1 MSEFFMGVDIG
12 TTSTKAV
19 LFDESGSQ
27 ITRYAVH
34 YELLTDV
41 LGKAE
46 QNPDEIFQAVKKA
59 IWMVMKASQIDQTD
73 LAAISFSA
81 AMHSL
86 ILTDKNGEPLTKSI
100 TWADSRS
107 SEALEKA
114 KRDFYLEGIYEKTGT
129 PIHPMSPFAKL
140 LWLKDAAPE
149 KYATMHMASGIKSYV
164 LYKMFGTWLID
175 AALASASGL
184 YNTEEGCYE
193 KSALEMVGLS
203 QDKLPTVVSEMHQ
216 LSGLSTEL
224 TAEMG
229 IAKETIFVVGASDGA
244 LANLGLQATAPNDV
258 TVTVGTSGAVRKT
271 TNHFQTDGRSRTFCY
286 RLTDGLY
293 VQGGAVNNGG
303 KAIEWAMEQF
313 APLDVRENRDYDKL
327 MQNASEIP
335 LGSNGLI
342 FLPYLLG
349 ERAPYWT
356 SDIKAAFLG
365 LTISHTPPEFIRA
378 SIEGVALNLAS
389 VYTAIGEKGDVVYV
403 SGGIAAHPFWCSLLA
418 DILNREV
425 RVTHTIEGSSLGA
438 ALLAMKSLGKRAD
451 FTLPGKPDIKAI
463 YKPNPSRVKAYAE
476 LHKIFELASVQ
487 LTGINK
493 QLTNWQKNVRK

>member
-19 LFDESGSQ
+19 LFDENGSQ
-27 ITRYAVH
+27 VTRYAVH
-34 YELLTDV
+34 YNLATDV
-41 LGKAE
+41 SGKAE
-46 QNPDEIFQAVKKA
+46 QNPDEIFEAVKKA
-59 IWMVMKASQIDQTD
+59 IWMVMSASRIGQNE

-86 ILTDKNGEPLTKSI
+86 ILVDKTGSPLTNCI

-107 SEALEKA
+107 SAALETA
-114 KRDFYLEGIYEKTGT
+114 KRHYYLEGIYEKTGT

-140 LWLKDAAPE
+140 IWLSETAPE
-149 KYATMHMASGIKSYV
+149 KMAAMHMTCGIKSYV
-164 LYKMFGTWLID
+164 LYKMFGKWLID
-175 AALASASGL
+175 ASLASASGL
-184 YNTEEGCYE
+184 YNTKAGCYE
-193 KSALEMVGLS
+193 KSALEIAQLS
-203 QDKLPTVVSEMHQ
+203 QNKLPTVVSELHQ

-224 TAEMG
+224 ASEMG
-229 IAKETIFVVGASDGA
+229 IAPGTVFVVGASDGA

-271 TNHFQTDGRSRTFCY
+271 TTTFQTDGRSRTFCY
-286 RLTDGLY
+286 RLTDGLFI
-293 VQGGAVNNGG
+293 QGGAVNNGG

-313 APLDVRENRDYDKL
+313 APQDVRENRDYVKL
-327 MQNASEIP
+327 MQNAAEVP
-335 LGSNGLI
+335 LGSNGLL

-356 SDIKAAFLG
+356 SDIRAAFLG
-365 LTISHTPPEFIRA
+365 ITINHTPPEFLRA
-378 SIEGVALNLAS
+378 AIEGIALNLAS
-389 VYTAIGEKGDVVYV
+389 VYSSMGEKGDVVYV
-403 SGGIAAHPFWCSLLA
+403 SGGIAAHTFWCSLLA

-438 ALLAMKSLGKRAD
+438 ALLAMKSLGRRAS
-451 FTLPGKPDIKAI
+451 FTLPKKPAIKAV
-463 YKPNPSRVKAYAE
+463 YRPNVERAKAYAE
-476 LHKIFELASVQ
+476 LHKIFELATVQ

-493 QLTNWQKNVRK
+493 QLIDWQKNVTK